1 MATAAIADHGISW
14 HGTLL
19 RLCPCEGMYRYA
31 EAPVEAPIIDRKPSS
46 DARASRTSAGTQNI
60 HGCTGSVR
68 QLMGI
73 HITLLVTSQGPI
85 LSDLD
90 LL

>member
-1 MATAAIADHGISW
+1 MATAAIVDHGLSW

-19 RLCPCEGMYRYA
+19 RLCPCEGMYRSA
-31 EAPVEAPIIDRKPSS
+31 IEAPIIDRKPSS

-85 LSDLD
+85 VSDLD

>member
-1 MATAAIADHGISW
+1 MATAAIADHGLSW

-31 EAPVEAPIIDRKPSS
+31 EAPSKRLSS
-46 DARASRTSAGTQNI
+46 TVDARASRTSAGTQNI

-68 QLMGI
+68 QRMGV

-85 LSDLD
+85 VSDLD

>member
-1 MATAAIADHGISW
+1 MRRYVPVRRSAI
-14 HGTLL
+14 
-19 RLCPCEGMYRYA
+19 
-31 EAPVEAPIIDRKPSS
+31 EAPIIDRKPSS

-68 QLMGI
+68 QLMGV

-85 LSDLD
+85 VSDLD